1 MDLTI
6 MSWNVEH
13 FTGDK
18 TGSRRDRVRRVVEAV
33 AATDPDIFAIM
44 EVQSGR
50 VFSEFVNRMRGY
62 VFAITEGP
70 QSMEIM
76 VGIKS
81 GITAFM
87 TQKNEFKR
95 NNPGLRPGALVTV
108 TTPGGRHLPV
118 LFNHLK
124 SMPSPEG
131 FGLRDAMFEK
141 AFGLKRAI
149 DGASED
155 LGQDSR
161 FILVGDLNTMGMN
174 LKDSPLDISAR
185 HEVERLD
192 RRFRRYGMERLEK
205 THPTTFNN
213 GSGSSYPP
221 SDLDHVFATPNLVF
235 ADQGGGARV
244 KVGGWALETD
254 VSAQDQWIAAFSDHA
269 PLIFEVTG
277 L

>member
-1 MDLTI
+1 MDLKI

-18 TGSRRDRVRRVVEAV
+18 SGSRRDRVRRVAEAV

-50 VFSEFVNRMRGY
+50 VFSEFVTRMPGY

-70 QSMEIM
+70 QTMEIM

-108 TTPGGRHLPV
+108 TTPDGRHLPI

-124 SMPSPEG
+124 SLPSPEG

-149 DGASED
+149 DDASEG

-161 FILVGDLNTMGMN
+161 FILVGDLNTMGMT

-192 RRFRRYGMERLEK
+192 RRFRRYGMERLDK
-205 THPTTFNN
+205 THPATFNN
-213 GSGSSYPP
+213 GSGSRYPP
-221 SDLDHVFATPNLVF
+221 SDLDHVFATPNLGF
-235 ADQGGGARV
+235 ADQAGGGRV
-244 KVGGWALETD
+244 KVGGWALEPD
-254 VSAQDQWIAAFSDHA
+254 IQAQDRWIAAYSDHA